1 MKDRL
6 ALPGV
11 QGEGEGGADSDS
23 KLEVL
28 ALTCQCL
35 AKVQALGGQG
45 GVSFVHSS
53 QFGLLLNYEIFEKS
67 QKVKHV
73 TC

>member
-1 MKDRL
+1 MKDLL

-28 ALTCQCL
+28 ALTCQCF

-45 GVSFVHSS
+45 AVILGYF
-53 QFGLLLNYEIFEKS
+53 
-67 QKVKHV
+67 
-73 TC
+73 